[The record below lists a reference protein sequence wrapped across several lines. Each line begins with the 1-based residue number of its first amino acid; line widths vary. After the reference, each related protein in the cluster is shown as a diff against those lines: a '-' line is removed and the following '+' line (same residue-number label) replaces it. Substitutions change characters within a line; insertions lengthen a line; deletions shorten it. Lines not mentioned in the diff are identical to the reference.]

1 MAKRLFDLF
10 FSFLGLVLT
19 SPVLVVIAALIKLG
33 SKGPVFYRGERVGK
47 DGKVFK
53 IFKFRTMVVDAE
65 KLGGSSTSNDDPRIT
80 GIGRRLRRF
89 KLDELPQLINVFKGD
104 MSFVGPRPEVKYYTD
119 QFSEE
124 EKAILSVR
132 PGITDWAS
140 IRFSDEGGILAGHDD
155 PDKAYEELI
164 RPNKIR
170 LQLEYIK
177 RRNLWIDLKII
188 LTTIRAILFGPP
200 ESMGPEAGWSTAEQG
215 NTNAATEKERN

>member
-104 MSFVGPRPEVKYYTD
+104 MSFVGPRPEVKYYTCLLYTSPSPRD
-119 QFSEE
+119 
-124 EKAILSVR
+124 LSTSR
-132 PGITDWAS
+132 MPSSA
-140 IRFSDEGGILAGHDD
+140 
-155 PDKAYEELI
+155 
-164 RPNKIR
+164 
-170 LQLEYIK
+170 
-177 RRNLWIDLKII
+177 
-188 LTTIRAILFGPP
+188 
-200 ESMGPEAGWSTAEQG
+200 
-215 NTNAATEKERN
+215 